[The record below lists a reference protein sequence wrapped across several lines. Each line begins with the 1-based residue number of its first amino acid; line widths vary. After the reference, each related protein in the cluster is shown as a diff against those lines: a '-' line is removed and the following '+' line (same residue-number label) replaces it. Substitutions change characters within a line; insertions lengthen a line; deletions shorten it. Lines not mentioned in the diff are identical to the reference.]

1 MMVLSSSI
9 RATEIPS
16 TSPCPICL
24 QVPDN
29 QTYLKPCYHSFCF
42 SCILK
47 WINITPCCPLCKQ
60 LIDTLVYNVDEDKG
74 TFQEYTLVGK
84 DLDGFMRSGRRI
96 YNSSIQIIH
105 PKPLQRF
112 ANISIPRST
121 AHTKGKVVCSPRL
134 PILVGS
140 LYEPMVEEYVE
151 SLLLIPYQKKASKR
165 HDSSPVTMYEPSVLE
180 PLSEWI
186 GDLPGETRI
195 AERFIN
201 ELMGFVKSGMN
212 YITFVSQ
219 SSRETLIS
227 LISKNYPNFIMYIY

>member
-1 MMVLSSSI
+1 MVLSSSI

-84 DLDGFMRSGRRI
+84 DLDGQHNPPLKPPLITSEERLHAQRKEI

-112 ANISIPRST
+112 ANISILDPQHIQR
-121 AHTKGKVVCSPRL
+121 ARLFVRREL

-219 SSRETLIS
+219 SSRET
-227 LISKNYPNFIMYIY
+227 FD